1 MELYLKILK
10 SVNALQLL
18 IIVIFPKYVIVS
30 SLHRQESTQYDTSS
44 NLFIC
49 KDYKICWA
57 RDSDICFRDC

>member
-49 KDYKICWA
+49 KDYKIC
-57 RDSDICFRDC
+57 